1 MENNKRF
8 GGKLFPLTFITLIC
22 LAVLWQC
29 SGEPKKT
36 ADNAGDAMS
45 KTAEEMG
52 DKADEMMDDTKDM
65 MDKAEGEVS
74 DAMET
79 MATDGDLNFD
89 EGSWAWTIQNYLST
103 GSGENSFTLD
113 KIPYDSEEVSA
124 EGKEQLDN
132 LAALLKAYPD
142 MKVLVKGHSR
152 VGDNMVEKKAN
163 KASSKIRALWA
174 QGKLASRGVS
184 GDQMK
189 AKGIG
194 GDEPLSGAD
203 GKDDSQRRISIQF
216 EQ

>member
-1 MENNKRF
+1 MENKKRF

-29 SGEPKKT
+29 SGETKT
-36 ADNAGDAMS
+36 AGDAADAAGDAV
-45 KTAEEMG
+45 AEAAG
-52 DKADEMMDDTKDM
+52 DMADAAGDM
-65 MDKAEGEVS
+65 ADAAADAAGEVS
-74 DAMET
+74 DAMENS
-79 MATDGDLNFD
+79 ATDGDLEFD

-103 GSGENSFTLD
+103 GSGESSFTLD

-152 VGDNMVEKKAN
+152 VGDNAAEKTAN
-163 KASSKIRALWA
+163 KVSSKARALWA

-184 GDQMK
+184 GSQMK

-194 GDEPLSGAD
+194 GGEPLSDVD
-203 GKDDSQRRISIQF
+203 GKDMTQRRISIQF